1 MIKNDKLQNF
11 LKRPYGFFL
20 ILIYTVTILSCGGA
34 IFLAVKSLDGWFF
47 EVLSY
52 TLYAI
57 AAITLG
63 YSVYT
68 VVIYAPNFKR
78 NITATLKKN
87 SLIAKIMD
95 NYGFKTLIF
104 SLFSFSVTVVFVLF
118 NLVSAI
124 RYRLIWYYAISGYY
138 FVLLL
143 FRGGILLADNKCRK
157 KYSTDQEQLKNKK
170 WRIYLSGGIILSL
183 LEIAMAVAVTEMMLS
198 KRPIESGMIM
208 AIANA
213 TYTFYKMSM
222 ATYNLIKAKK
232 YNDPSV
238 QALRNINFADACMA
252 IVSLTVTM
260 LSTFGENDLDNGL
273 IVIKACVGFAACTT
287 IIAMAILMIERA
299 VKEIKSY
306 KGTNKNE
313 R

>member
-1 MIKNDKLQNF
+1 MKKNDDFLEW
-11 LKRPYGFFL
+11 LKRPYGFL
-20 ILIYTVTILSCGGA
+20 LALVYIVTVLSCGGA
-34 IFLAVKSLDGWFF
+34 IFFAIANFGGLLF

-52 TLYAI
+52 LLYAV

-68 VVIYAPNFKR
+68 VVIYAPSIKHTT
-78 NITATLKKN
+78 ITMLRKN
-87 SLIAKIMD
+87 SIVAKIMD

-104 SLFSFSVTVVFVLF
+104 SSFSFALTVAFVLI

-124 RYRLIWYYAISGYY
+124 RYRLIWYFAISGYY
-138 FVLLL
+138 FVMLL
-143 FRGGILLADNKCRK
+143 FRGGILLADSKCRK
-157 KYSTDQEQLKNKK
+157 KYANEPKILKNKK
-170 WRIYLSGGIILSL
+170 WRIYLSGGIVLSL

-198 KRPIESGMIM
+198 RKPIQSGMIM

-213 TYTFYKMSM
+213 TYVFYKMSM
-222 ATYNLIKAKK
+222 AIYNLIKAKK

-260 LSTFGENDLDNGL
+260 LSTFSEGEITSGL
-273 IVIKACVGFAACTT
+273 TVIKASVGFAACAT
-287 IIAMAILMIERA
+287 IIAMAILMIEKSI
-299 VKEIKSY
+299 KELKTT
-306 KGTNKNE
+306 KGINE
-313 R
+313 NE